1 MFSTRMRSFSFP
13 SWHWIPVLA
22 LLILQTGCDQ
32 FSMPAA
38 KAKVEE
44 QAVDAQKAGDYQRA
58 IRLYESLL
66 DGTAASA
73 KIHYSLALIY
83 DDKLKDPTSALHHFR
98 RYLQMSDDASGKKEV
113 AQFIHRLELE
123 VAAGNAESG
132 IMTKREAARLKNE
145 NLKLQEQVT
154 QLQADLVEAR
164 KRPSAKDTAKAAR
177 DAKGFSKNPT
187 TAVAERAV
195 GKETRTYVVQKGDTL
210 ASIARKFY
218 KSSQRYRDIADANQ
232 NQLNGSVNLKIGQ
245 TLIIPQ

>member
-1 MFSTRMRSFSFP
+1 MRSYFSP
-13 SWHWIPVLA
+13 SWHWIPALA
-22 LLILQTGCDQ
+22 LLVFQTGCDQ
-32 FSMPAA
+32 FSLPAA

-66 DGTAASA
+66 DGTTASA

-83 DDKLKDPTSALHHFR
+83 DDKLKEPVSALHHFR
-98 RYLQMSDDASGKKEV
+98 RYMEMSDDAASKKEV
-113 AQFIHRLELE
+113 AQFIHRIELE
-123 VAAGNAESG
+123 MAASNADSG

-145 NLKLQEQVT
+145 NLKLHEQLT
-154 QLQADLVEAR
+154 KLQADLAEAR
-164 KRPSAKDTAKAAR
+164 KRPSAKDSAKATR
-177 DAKGFSKNPT
+177 DAKGFSTNPA
-187 TAVAERAV
+187 TAAAERAI

-218 KSSQRYRDIADANQ
+218 KNSQRYRDIADANQ
-232 NQLNGSVNLKIGQ
+232 NQLHGTVNLKIGQ